1 MSKILLLILLLL
13 CDITTGFIRLSLI
26 FSFVTTLPCRPS
38 LPVHLFDGPISF
50 PLNGPYPSSTPS
62 EGLLVFD
69 PSGTPPR
76 PGVTLYQVPHRC
88 IARTEIWTPVPFLVV
103 DYKQCVLLDVRRFV
117 VCPTLWF
124 VHSLVTRDFCSSQ
137 EILTGSSVYS
147 RTPWNVLNH
156 PPFKLLNVTENVH
169 YRP

>member
-1 MSKILLLILLLL
+1 MCSWIIYNCKEYDYFHKKRVKLPQSINESIITHETRTIHKVLSKILLLILLLL

-117 VCPTLWF
+117 VCPTL
-124 VHSLVTRDFCSSQ
+124 
-137 EILTGSSVYS
+137 
-147 RTPWNVLNH
+147 
-156 PPFKLLNVTENVH
+156 
-169 YRP
+169 